1 MVCVWGGAT
10 RHDRRYDNN
19 GGRRLCFLCLRQ
31 WSWLGHSFFFH
42 CLLQRKK
49 LKISE
54 HILFTITAKGCYRNW
69 IDITDT
75 VSHHTMYRQPLLQGI
90 VSPKMFVG
98 LRVRNTSV
106 FPGGT
111 YSRKPSA
118 WLGNDEELRASK
130 EWGMESCVPELG
142 AMTLPYE
149 ASEQMEEGHKG
160 SQSQHFQHLLLL
172 STLL

>member
-1 MVCVWGGAT
+1 MLPVSTSVVLIGT
-10 RHDRRYDNN
+10 F
-19 GGRRLCFLCLRQ
+19 FLLPL
-31 WSWLGHSFFFH
+31 SSPE
-42 CLLQRKK
+42 KK

-69 IDITDT
+69 TDITDT

-90 VSPKMFVG
+90 VSPKTFVG

-111 YSRKPSA
+111 YSRKPSV

-149 ASEQMEEGHKG
+149 ASEQMEEGHKW